1 MNRFLLVG
9 AGFSSAVLARHLA
22 TQLDA
27 HCLLIDKRD
36 HVAGNCHTSRD
47 QASGVL
53 VHRYGAHIFN
63 TSNQVVVDY
72 IHARTTMVPYVHR
85 VKAILPGQGVYGL
98 PINLHT
104 INQVYGVT
112 LSPDQAREL
121 LRSEARQDIEEPR
134 NFEEQA
140 LKFVGERLYRMFFE
154 GYTRKQW
161 GCEPSELPASILKRL
176 PVRFSYDDN
185 YYHSTYTALPHD
197 GYTSIVENI
206 LDHPSLEV
214 KLNTVFDQQMCSG
227 FDHTFYSGP
236 LDGYFGYAR
245 GRLGYRTVEWQ
256 DSVHEG
262 DFQGTSVM
270 NYTLADQPF
279 TRIIEHKH
287 FAPWETHQKT
297 YVSVEYSKET
307 GPQDDPYYP
316 KRLLADRRLLEAY
329 LQDAQQER
337 AVSFLGR
344 LGTYR
349 YMDMHQVIA
358 EALEMG
364 ERCVEAVRASRPLPT
379 FPVPLERLL

>member
-1 MNRFLLVG
+1 MRKFLFVG
-9 AGFSSAVLARHLA
+9 AGFSGAVLARHLA
-22 TQLDA
+22 EHLEA
-27 HCLLIDKRD
+27 HCLLIDQRD
-36 HVAGNCHTSRD
+36 HVAGNCYTSRD
-47 QASGVL
+47 EQSGVL

-63 TSNQVVVDY
+63 TSNQKVIDY
-72 IHARTTMVPYVHR
+72 IAGLTRMVPYVHR
-85 VKAILPGQGVYGL
+85 VKAMLPGQGVYAL
-98 PINLHT
+98 PINLYT

-121 LRSEARQDIEEPR
+121 LRSEARQDIDTPA

-140 LKFVGERLYRMFFE
+140 LKFVGEKLYRMFFE

-161 GCEPSELPASILKRL
+161 GCDPKELPASILKRL
-176 PVRFSYDDN
+176 PVRFSYDDS

-197 GYTSIVENI
+197 GYTTIVEKI
-206 LDHPSLEV
+206 LDHPCLEV
-214 KLNTVFDQQMCSG
+214 RLGVSYEKEMAAG

-245 GRLGYRTVEWQ
+245 GRLGYRTVHWQ
-256 DSVHEG
+256 DSIHTG

-270 NYTLADQPF
+270 NYTLAEQPF

-287 FAPWETHQKT
+287 FAPWESHEQT

-307 GPQDDPYYP
+307 GSDDIPYYP
-316 KRLLADRRLLEAY
+316 KRLQADRQLLEAY
-329 LQDAQQER
+329 LQDAQTQQ
-337 AVSFLGR
+337 AVSFIGR

-349 YMDMHQVIA
+349 YMDMHQVIG

-364 ERCVEAVRASRPLPT
+364 ERCVEAIAASRPLPT
-379 FPVPLERLL
+379 FPVPPEQLL

>member
-1 MNRFLLVG
+1 MRKFLFVG
-9 AGFSSAVLARHLA
+9 AGFSGAVLARHLA
-22 TQLDA
+22 THLGAQ
-27 HCLLIDKRD
+27 CLLIDQRD

-47 QASGVL
+47 PGSGVL

-63 TSNQVVVDY
+63 TSNQMVIDY
-72 IHARTTMVPYVHR
+72 ITGLTRMVPYVHR
-85 VKAILPGQGVYGL
+85 VKAMLPGQGVYGL
-98 PINLHT
+98 PINLYT

-121 LRSEARQDIEEPR
+121 LRSEARQDIDTPA

-140 LKFVGERLYRMFFE
+140 LKFVGEKLYRMFFE

-161 GCEPSELPASILKRL
+161 GCDPKELPASILKRL
-176 PVRFSYDDN
+176 PVRFSYDDS

-197 GYTSIVENI
+197 GYTSIVERI

-214 KLNTVFDQQMCSG
+214 RLGVSYEKEMSAG
-227 FDHTFYSGP
+227 FNHTFFSGP

-245 GRLGYRTVEWQ
+245 GRLGYRTVHWQ
-256 DSVHEG
+256 DSIHPG

-270 NYTLADQPF
+270 NYTLTDQPF

-287 FAPWETHQKT
+287 FAPWESHEQT

-307 GPQDDPYYP
+307 GSDDIPYYP
-316 KRLLADRRLLEAY
+316 KRLAADRQLLEAY
-329 LQDAQQER
+329 LQDAQTQP
-337 AVSFLGR
+337 AVSFIGR

-349 YMDMHQVIA
+349 YMDMHQVIG
-358 EALEMG
+358 EALAMG
-364 ERCVEAVRASRPLPT
+364 ESCVEAIGASQPLPT
-379 FPVPLERLL
+379 FPVPPEQLL

>member
-1 MNRFLLVG
+1 MKKFLFVG
-9 AGFSSAVLARHLA
+9 AGFSGAVLARHLA
-22 TQLDA
+22 THLDA
-27 HCLLIDKRD
+27 HCLLIDQRD

-47 QASGVL
+47 PRSGVL

-63 TSNQVVVDY
+63 TSNQAVIDY
-72 IHARTTMVPYVHR
+72 IGGLTRMVPYVHR

-121 LRSEARQDIEEPR
+121 LASEACQEIDSPA

-140 LKFVGERLYRMFFE
+140 LKFVGEKLYRLFFE

-161 GCEPSELPASILKRL
+161 GCDPKELPASILKRL
-176 PVRFSYDDN
+176 PVRFSYDDS

-197 GYTSIVENI
+197 GYTTIVEKI

-214 KLNTVFDQQMCSG
+214 RLGVSFEPEMAAG
-227 FDHTFYSGP
+227 FDHTFYSGA

-245 GRLGYRTVEWQ
+245 GRLGYRTVYWQ
-256 DSVHEG
+256 DSIHTG

-270 NYTLADQPF
+270 NYTLAEQPF

-287 FAPWETHQKT
+287 FAPWESHDQT

-307 GPQDDPYYP
+307 GSDDIPYYP
-316 KRLLADRRLLEAY
+316 RRLRADRELLDAY
-329 LQDAQQER
+329 LQDAQRQP
-337 AVSFLGR
+337 AVSFIGR

-349 YMDMHQVIA
+349 YMDMHQVIG
-358 EALEMG
+358 EALELG
-364 ERCVEAVRASRPLPT
+364 KRCVEAVGASRPLPT
-379 FPVPLERLL
+379 FPVPPEQLL

>member
-1 MNRFLLVG
+1 MKKFLFVG
-9 AGFSSAVLARHLA
+9 AGFSGAVLARHLA
-22 TQLDA
+22 THLDA
-27 HCLLIDKRD
+27 HCLLIDQRE

-47 QASGVL
+47 PRSGVL

-63 TSNQVVVDY
+63 TSNQTVIDY
-72 IHARTTMVPYVHR
+72 IGGLTRMVPYVHR

-121 LRSEARQDIEEPR
+121 LASEARQDIDTPA

-140 LKFVGERLYRMFFE
+140 LKFVGEKLYRLFFE

-161 GCEPSELPASILKRL
+161 GCDPKELPASILKRL
-176 PVRFSYDDN
+176 PVRFSYDDS

-197 GYTSIVENI
+197 GYTTIVEKI

-214 KLNTVFDQQMCSG
+214 RLGVSFEPEMAAG

-236 LDGYFGYAR
+236 LDGYFGFAR
-245 GRLGYRTVEWQ
+245 GRLGYRTVYWQ
-256 DSVHEG
+256 DSIHAG

-270 NYTLADQPF
+270 NYTLAEQPF

-287 FAPWETHQKT
+287 FAPWESHEQT

-307 GPQDDPYYP
+307 GSDDIPYYP
-316 KRLLADRRLLEAY
+316 KRLRADRELLEAY
-329 LQDAQQER
+329 LQDAQTQP
-337 AVSFLGR
+337 AVSFIGR

-349 YMDMHQVIA
+349 YMDMHQVIG
-358 EALEMG
+358 EALELG
-364 ERCVEAVRASRPLPT
+364 KRCVEAVGASRPLPT
-379 FPVPLERLL
+379 FPVPPEQLL

>member
-1 MNRFLLVG
+1 MKKFLFVG
-9 AGFSSAVLARHLA
+9 AGFSGAVLARHLA
-22 TQLDA
+22 THLDA
-27 HCLLIDKRD
+27 HCLLIDQRE

-47 QASGVL
+47 PRSGVL

-63 TSNQVVVDY
+63 TSNQTVIDY
-72 IHARTTMVPYVHR
+72 IGGLTRMVPYVHR

-121 LRSEARQDIEEPR
+121 LASEARQDIDTPA

-140 LKFVGERLYRMFFE
+140 LKFVGEKLYRLFFE

-161 GCEPSELPASILKRL
+161 GCDPKELPASILKRL
-176 PVRFSYDDN
+176 PVRFSYDDS

-197 GYTSIVENI
+197 GYTTIVEKI

-214 KLNTVFDQQMCSG
+214 RLGVSFEPEMAAG

-236 LDGYFGYAR
+236 LDGYFGFAR
-245 GRLGYRTVEWQ
+245 GRLGYRTVYWQ
-256 DSVHEG
+256 DSIHAG

-270 NYTLADQPF
+270 NYTLAEQPF

-287 FAPWETHQKT
+287 FAPWESHEQT

-307 GPQDDPYYP
+307 GSDDIPYYP
-316 KRLLADRRLLEAY
+316 KRLRADRDLLEAY
-329 LQDAQQER
+329 LQDAQTQP
-337 AVSFLGR
+337 AVSFIGR

-349 YMDMHQVIA
+349 YMDMHQVIG
-358 EALEMG
+358 EALELG
-364 ERCVEAVRASRPLPT
+364 KRCVEAVGASRPLPT
-379 FPVPLERLL
+379 FPVPPEQLL